1 MTTHARSNVVRGGIE
16 SVALFPR
23 VLYISK
29 LGALI
34 GAYLEKREVQ
44 TNETWHE
51 ALPAPQDRLAM
62 DR

>member
-1 MTTHARSNVVRGGIE
+1 MTTHARSNAVSGGME
-16 SVALFPR
+16 SVGLFPR

-34 GAYLEKREVQ
+34 AAHLEKREVQ
-44 TNETWHE
+44 TNETCHE